1 MIGGAGAQE
10 MGAYFLPNKIYTPS
24 PSIHSQ
30 SVVCWCV
37 CVCVSHLKNAQRE
50 S

>member
-1 MIGGAGAQE
+1 

-24 PSIHSQ
+24 LSIHSQ

-37 CVCVSHLKNAQRE
+37 CVCVCVSPEKCTT
-50 S
+50 